1 MGRLPLEVKGYS
13 NKLFGGIILLQRHD
27 LQNFLKET
35 T

>member
-1 MGRLPLEVKGYS
+1 MVCLPLEVKGYS
-13 NKLFGGIILLQRHD
+13 NKLFGGIILLQCLD